1 MSFCNKS
8 RTFPLPRRFPISQSC
23 PPHIFWKVVTHS
35 SDDIDDFDDDNDD
48 DIDYFG
54 DDDDANLG
62 VWASSSFM
70 RASIPTW
77 LSSPPP
83 PSARPASENTS
94 YDKMTMRIMVKMIM
108 AMIVMWLCWWL
119 YKQMMIAL
127 KIITSMVISIK
138 VSSCQI
144 RWTSRWSFLSFQLR
158 GRYSN
163 AILFARK
170 SWNAYLAFFSSQSSV
185 NGHQDQKW
193 ENT

>member
-77 LSSPPP
+77 LSSSPTVPA
-83 PSARPASENTS
+83 ARPASENTS
-94 YDKMTMRIMVKMIM
+94 YDNDDEDYGENDHGNDCDYVDDYTNK
-108 AMIVMWLCWWL
+108 WWL
-119 YKQMMIAL
+119 
-127 KIITSMVISIK
+127 
-138 VSSCQI
+138 
-144 RWTSRWSFLSFQLR
+144 
-158 GRYSN
+158 
-163 AILFARK
+163 
-170 SWNAYLAFFSSQSSV
+170 
-185 NGHQDQKW
+185 H
-193 ENT
+193 